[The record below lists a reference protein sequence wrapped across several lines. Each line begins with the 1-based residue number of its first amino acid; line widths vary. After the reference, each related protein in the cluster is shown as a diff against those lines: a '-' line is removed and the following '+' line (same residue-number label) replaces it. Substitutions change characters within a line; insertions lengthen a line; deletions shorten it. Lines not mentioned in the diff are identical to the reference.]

1 MGDKFKEGVSVQ
13 ELENFARKYTTE
25 VFLILALIIAAIS
38 SILDFFTGPS
48 WSIGVVALG
57 AIISIAFPEKVI
69 SVQKKLFKFLSRPEK
84 TTQYIV
90 GGVRL
95 VLAIFLPFIL
105 FAEVGL
111 LAGIAFHN
119 IPKHLLHKKEEKGTE
134 ETPPSEEEEHL

>member
-48 WSIGVVALG
+48 LSIGFTALG
-57 AIISIAFPEKVI
+57 AIVSVAFPDKVI
-69 SVQKKLFKFLSRPEK
+69 NIQKKLFKFLAKPEK
-84 TTQYIV
+84 ASQYIV
-90 GGVRL
+90 GGIRL
-95 VLAIFLPFIL
+95 VIAIFLPFIL
-105 FAEVGL
+105 FAEIGI

-119 IPKHLLHKKEEKGTE
+119 IPKHLLHAKDEKEKE